1 MKDFPFA
8 DDSCLRMVGG
18 KLQDDP
24 LFGQQLSSVFV
35 VLFQLNQSIDSEIFP
50 GFSIATCHA
59 SDAGGT
65 SLHRVSNLWIR
76 DVFLV
81 DSG

>member
-1 MKDFPFA
+1 MIPV
-8 DDSCLRMVGG
+8 SEWLGG
-18 KLQDDP
+18 KLQDNP

-35 VLFQLNQSIDSEIFP
+35 ILFQLNQSIDSEIFP
-50 GFSIATCHA
+50 GSTIATRHA
-59 SDAGGT
+59 SDASGT
-65 SLHRVSNLWIR
+65 SLHR